1 MFRKPLIAA
10 AVLGALI
17 AAGCSSG
24 TTASANS
31 GEASK
36 SASTI
41 LSDAKQA
48 AQSASSVRVKGSVGQ
63 SGQTVTLNLQ
73 LNKQGDATGSVQ
85 AQGRTINVV
94 KVGSQ
99 LYVKQGGSPYIKLPT
114 GSSSASQ
121 LAGIFD
127 KSALI
132 NQALKPKGTIKKAG
146 TATVNGQDAV
156 QLKDSSGQG
165 TLFVA
170 NSTSHPYPLKI
181 SANKSSG
188 SSGSIVFT
196 DWNQTVVV
204 KAPTGG

>member
-1 MFRKPLIAA
+1 MSPKPLLAL

-24 TTASANS
+24 STASANT
-31 GEASK
+31 GEAAK

-48 AQSASSVRVKGSVGQ
+48 AQSASSVRVKGTVGQ

-85 AQGRTINVV
+85 ARGQTIKVV

-99 LYVKQGGSPYIKLPT
+99 LFVKQGSSPYVKLPT
-114 GSSSASQ
+114 GSSSATQ
-121 LAGIFD
+121 LAGIVD
-127 KSALI
+127 KDALI
-132 NQALKPKGTIKKAG
+132 NQALKPKGTVSKAG

-156 QLKDSSGQG
+156 QLKDSTNKG

-181 SANKSSG
+181 SASQSSG
-188 SSGSIVFT
+188 STGSIVFT
-196 DWNQTVVV
+196 DWNQNVVV
-204 KAPTGG
+204 KAPSGG